1 MNTPSW
7 ITENEI
13 KPELQTPQQT
23 GIPILMPEE
32 VIITGGTVKVT
43 KKLHYDIAPMNL
55 N

>member
-7 ITENEI
+7 VTENEI
-13 KPELQTPQQT
+13 KPELQAPQQT

-32 VIITGGTVKVT
+32 VIISENTVKVT
-43 KKLHYDIAPMNL
+43 KKLHYGIATMNL